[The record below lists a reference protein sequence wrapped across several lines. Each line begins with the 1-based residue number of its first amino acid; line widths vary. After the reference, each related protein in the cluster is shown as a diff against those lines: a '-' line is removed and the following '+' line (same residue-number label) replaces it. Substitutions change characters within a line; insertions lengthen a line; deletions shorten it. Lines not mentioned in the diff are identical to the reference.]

1 MGMTRNLLDS
11 ESPGGA
17 TSPSRRRM
25 GLRGRMRLASALTL
39 ALIAGGGAVA
49 WPTAAGADTPSSVA
63 ITINSRQASPG
74 SVEVTNSSGS
84 SVYGTCTADQN
95 HGGVTCTFPV
105 PANSGVLLIAHPSP
119 GEQVHKWTGPCSFT
133 PGDICHVQS
142 GAGGTTTSLA
152 VKFSPAAPGA
162 PEISLSNPEIAGSG
176 PNGCTPNES
185 VAADGSGFPANT
197 AATLSDDGNVV
208 ASGSTDSSGNVSLTD
223 GPGAGEP
230 GIYRV
235 LTIQAGGMT
244 ASTDVYNSGF
254 FCVTQFTTGSSIAVR
269 VDASGLDADS
279 SSTTITFPGQ
289 VPVAVVADSTGSG
302 SGMTPYYPC
311 TTGSQF
317 DVAFTGT
324 RGAGSHQAYTFST
337 TLTVTC

>member
-1 MGMTRNLLDS
+1 MGMTRTLLNS

-17 TSPSRRRM
+17 TSSCSRGL
-25 GLRGRMRLASALTL
+25 GLRGRTGLASAVTL
-39 ALIAGGGAVA
+39 ALIAGAGAVA
-49 WPTAAGADTPSSVA
+49 WPSAAGADTPASVA
-63 ITINSRQASPG
+63 ITINSKQASPG
-74 SVEVTNSSGS
+74 AVEVTNSSGN
-84 SVYGTCTADQN
+84 SVYGTCTATQA

-105 PANSGVLLIAHPSP
+105 PPNSGVLLIAEPSP
-119 GEQVHKWTGPCSFT
+119 GEQVEKWTGPCSGT
-133 PGDICHVQS
+133 PGEVCHVQS

-176 PNGCTPNES
+176 PNSCVPDES
-185 VAADGSGFPANT
+185 VTANGSGFPANT
-197 AATLSDDGNVV
+197 AASLSDDGNVV
-208 ASGSTDSSGNVSLTD
+208 ASGSTDSSGNVALTD
-223 GPGAGEP
+223 GPSAGEP

-235 LTIQAGGMT
+235 LTLQAGGVT

-254 FCVTQFTTGSSIAVR
+254 FCVTQFPTGSSIAVR
-269 VDASGLDADS
+269 VDASGLDANS

-289 VPVAVVADSTGSG
+289 APVAVVADSTGSG

>member
-1 MGMTRNLLDS
+1 MGMTRDLQDS

-17 TSPSRRRM
+17 TSCRRRL

-49 WPTAAGADTPSSVA
+49 WPSAAGADTPSSVA
-63 ITINSRQASPG
+63 ITISSKQASPG
-74 SVEVTNSSGS
+74 SVEVTNGSGS
-84 SVYGTCTADQN
+84 SVYGTCTAAQN

-105 PANSGVLLIAHPSP
+105 PANSGVLLIAQPSP
-119 GEQVHKWTGPCSFT
+119 GEQVDKWTGPCSGT

-152 VKFSPAAPGA
+152 VKLSPAAPGA
-162 PEISLSNPEIAGSG
+162 PDIAVSNPEVAGSG

-185 VAADGSGFPANT
+185 VTANGSGFPADT

-208 ASGSTDSSGNVSLTD
+208 ASGSTDSSGSVSLTD

-235 LTIQAGGMT
+235 LTLQAGAVA
-244 ASTDVYNSGF
+244 ASTDVYNSGY
-254 FCVTQFTTGSSIAVR
+254 FCVTQFPTGSSIAIR
-269 VDASGLDADS
+269 VDASGLDANS
-279 SSTTITFPGQ
+279 SSTSITFPGQ
-289 VPVAVVADSTGSG
+289 APVTVVADSTGSG
-302 SGMTPYYPC
+302 SGTTPYYPC
-311 TTGSQF
+311 TAGSQY

-337 TLTVTC
+337 TLNVTC